1 MAEWL
6 NGRLLPGVWDGRKTS
21 RSPAFGLPLVNM
33 KVASILTALAPED
46 SQLIPVDVGSQHEPH
61 FIRNALRVVKCID
74 DAAWEEAQHWMPED
88 GRPER
93 VGTYRAVYGMRIDP
107 WRVIHRPNGHTL
119 R

>member
-1 MAEWL
+1 
-6 NGRLLPGVWDGRKTS
+6 
-21 RSPAFGLPLVNM
+21 M

-46 SQLIPVDVGSQHEPH
+46 SQLIPVDVGSQQEPH

-74 DAAWEEAQHWMPED
+74 DAAWEEVQHWMPED

-93 VGTYRAVYGMRIDP
+93 VGTYRAVYGMRIDS